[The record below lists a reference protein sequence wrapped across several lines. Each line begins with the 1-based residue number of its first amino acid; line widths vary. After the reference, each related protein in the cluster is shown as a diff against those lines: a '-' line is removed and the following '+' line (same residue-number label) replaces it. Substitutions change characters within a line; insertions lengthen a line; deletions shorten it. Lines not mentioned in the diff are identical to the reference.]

1 MDKRRIPVIFD
12 AENFRFGKV
21 PRKVGKTLLLVLA
34 YMLVTFTLAVL
45 VYLVFSL
52 FFRTDTERRLRQE
65 IRMYERLYPELEE
78 RGQLLGDAI
87 ANLQYKDNEI
97 YGLVFHSSGAPML
110 DPMEEEGSFVD
121 VDAVPEQALLSYARN
136 KADSLLQRGRAV
148 DATFERIF
156 RALSDSAMVLP
167 PMILP
172 IKDITYP
179 QVGASTG
186 RKMNPFYKAYVYHEG
201 LDLIVA
207 RGTPVLASADG
218 TVVSASSSKSTG
230 NTVRISH
237 AGGYET
243 VYAHLESMN
252 VRAGQRV
259 RAGARIGAVGMSGQA
274 FAPHLHYEVRKD
286 GAGMDPVG
294 FFFASLSPTEYVN
307 MLYMSANTLQSMD

>member
-110 DPMEEEGSFVD
+110 DPMEEDGSFVD

-259 RAGARIGAVGMSGQA
+259 RAGDRIGAVGMSGQA

>member
-252 VRAGQRV
+252 GRAGQRV
-259 RAGARIGAVGMSGQA
+259 RAGARSGAVGMSGQA

>member
-1 MDKRRIPVIFD
+1 MARRIIPVIFD

-21 PRKVGKTLLLVLA
+21 PSKVGKTLLLVLA
-34 YMLVTFTLAVL
+34 YMLLTFTLAVL
-45 VYLVFSL
+45 VYLAFSL
-52 FFRTDTERRLRQE
+52 VFRTDTERRLRQE
-65 IRMYERLYPELEE
+65 IRMYERLYPDLEE
-78 RGQLLGDAI
+78 REQLLGDAI

-97 YGLVFHSSGAPML
+97 YGLVFHSPGAPML
-110 DPMEEEGSFVD
+110 DPMEEDGSFVD
-121 VDAVPEQALLSYARN
+121 VDAIPEQELLGYARN
-136 KADSLLQRGRAV
+136 KADSLLQRSRLV
-148 DATFERIF
+148 DAAFGRIF
-156 RALSDSAMVLP
+156 QALSDSATVLP

-207 RGTPVLASADG
+207 RGTPVLAAADG

-286 GAGMDPVG
+286 GAGRDPVG
-294 FFFASLSPTEYVN
+294 FFFASVSPSEYVN

>member
-1 MDKRRIPVIFD
+1 MAKRRIPVIFD

-110 DPMEEEGSFVD
+110 DPMEEDGSFVD

-259 RAGARIGAVGMSGQA
+259 RAGDRIGAVGMSGQA

>member
-1 MDKRRIPVIFD
+1 MAKRRIPVIFD

-21 PRKVGKTLLLVLA
+21 PRKVGKTLLLALA
-34 YMLVTFTLAVL
+34 YMLLTFTLAVL
-45 VYLVFSL
+45 VYLAFSL
-52 FFRTDTERRLRQE
+52 VFRTDTERRLRQE
-65 IRMYERLYPELEE
+65 IRMYERLYPDLKE
-78 RGQLLGDAI
+78 REQLLGDAI

-97 YGLVFHSSGAPML
+97 YSLVFHSSGAPML
-110 DPMEEEGSFVD
+110 DPMEEASPFVG
-121 VDAVPEQALLSYARN
+121 VDTIPEIRLLRYTRN
-136 KADSLLQRGRAV
+136 KADSLLQRGKAV

-156 RALSDSAMVLP
+156 RALSDSATVHP

-218 TVVSASSSKSTG
+218 TVVSASSNKSTG
-230 NTVRISH
+230 NTVRIAHS
-237 AGGYET
+237 GGYET

-259 RAGARIGAVGMSGQA
+259 RAGARVGAVGMSGQA

-286 GAGMDPVG
+286 GAAMDPVG
-294 FFFASLSPTEYVN
+294 FFFASVSPAEYVN

>member
-34 YMLVTFTLAVL
+34 YMLLTFTLAVL

>member
-34 YMLVTFTLAVL
+34 YMLLTFTLAVL

-121 VDAVPEQALLSYARN
+121 VDAVPEQVLLSYARN

>member
-110 DPMEEEGSFVD
+110 DPMEEDGSFVD

>member
-156 RALSDSAMVLP
+156 RALSDSATVLP